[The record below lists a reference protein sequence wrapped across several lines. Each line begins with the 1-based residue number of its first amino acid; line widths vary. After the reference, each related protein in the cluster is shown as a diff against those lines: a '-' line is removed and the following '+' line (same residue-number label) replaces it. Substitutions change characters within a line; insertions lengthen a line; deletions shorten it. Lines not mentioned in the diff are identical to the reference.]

1 MSNSNFNLRFEFDIF
16 LFLLYKIKMND
27 STENSMRRRRAPR
40 RDGMSTR
47 TIVLEAAGQ
56 VFAERGFAEATSK
69 EICERAGTNSAAVN
83 YYFGGKENLYEA
95 VLVEAHR
102 QLVSLEDLNQIIDSD
117 DSPEQKLRSVLQQ
130 MLKTAATSQELWGI
144 KIYLRELASPS
155 PLATK
160 NMTTTVLPK
169 AKKLRALI
177 QEITGLPCESAQVQR
192 ATAFV
197 VIPCLSMIMFPE
209 SLRTRVLPASA
220 TNSEGLLEDMLTYAL
235 GGLNALSKSTS
246 ASLTHKKR
254 KHRK

>member
-1 MSNSNFNLRFEFDIF
+1 M
-16 LFLLYKIKMND
+16 
-27 STENSMRRRRAPR
+27 
-40 RDGMSTR
+40 
-47 TIVLEAAGQ
+47 
-56 VFAERGFAEATSK
+56 
-69 EICERAGTNSAAVN
+69 
-83 YYFGGKENLYEA
+83 
-95 VLVEAHR
+95 VEAHR
-102 QLVSLEDLNQIIDSD
+102 QLASLEDLNQTIDSD

-169 AKKLRALI
+169 AKKLRVLI

-209 SLRTRVLPASA
+209 SLRIRVL
-220 TNSEGLLEDMLTYAL
+220 LLQRRIQKGYL
-235 GGLNALSKSTS
+235 KIC
-246 ASLTHKKR
+246 
-254 KHRK
+254 